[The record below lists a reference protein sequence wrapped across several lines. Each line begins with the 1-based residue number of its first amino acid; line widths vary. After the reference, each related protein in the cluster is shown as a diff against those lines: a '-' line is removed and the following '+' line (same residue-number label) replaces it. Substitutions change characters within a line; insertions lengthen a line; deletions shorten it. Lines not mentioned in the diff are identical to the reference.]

1 MLYMIGAVEI
11 EVFPFNAHEVSQ
23 SDEASFAEKAIL
35 GRRQP
40 SEAVG
45 EGASTLKMSGR
56 MFPQK
61 LGGMDEADL
70 LDAQRQAQKAL
81 PVMRGDGVPM
91 GWYVITQFD
100 RKSSRLDA
108 QGVGRVIEVEI
119 SLRKTDG
126 GGLAGAGGVAALLS
140 QLLG

>member
-11 EVFPFNAHEVSQ
+11 QVWPFNAHDVSQ
-23 SDEASFAEKAIL
+23 SDEADFAEKAIL

-45 EGASTLKMSGR
+45 EGAGTLKLSGR
-56 MFPQK
+56 LFPQK
-61 LGGMDEADL
+61 FGGLDEAEVM
-70 LDAQRQAQKAL
+70 DAQRQAQRAV
-81 PVMRGDGVPM
+81 PVMRGDGVPL

-108 QGVGRVIEVEI
+108 QGVGRVIEIEV

-126 GGLAGAGGVAALLS
+126 GGLVGAGAVAAMLS